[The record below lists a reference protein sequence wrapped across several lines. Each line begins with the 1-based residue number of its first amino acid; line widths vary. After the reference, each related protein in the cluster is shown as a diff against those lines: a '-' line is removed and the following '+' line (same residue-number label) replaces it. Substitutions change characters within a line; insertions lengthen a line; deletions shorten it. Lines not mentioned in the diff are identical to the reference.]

1 MCLIPLSSPCSL
13 PLKPPAALP
22 RCHVSPGWTCAGSSR
37 QMARPCSPAQALRG
51 TSRAWRPS
59 GTAGRGSTTT
69 QYRLEGHNVDK
80 RHKKGQMHPYLTVPK
95 AYFCYWMSG
104 SYSLSCVLIRAH
116 IWMSKPDGK
125 RVLVRILWFF
135 IIFHDDKKSRE
146 GTYQS
151 IHRLCPAR
159 HAHQRKPA
167 ATAAFL
173 FTLTSSPFQMQFA
186 AKLLLSLSR
195 APDNSQPPKSYI
207 FQGCC
212 SAWKPQGFQGFQEF
226 PLLCYATAFCL
237 SIRERGKPAL

>member
-1 MCLIPLSSPCSL
+1 
-13 PLKPPAALP
+13 
-22 RCHVSPGWTCAGSSR
+22 
-37 QMARPCSPAQALRG
+37 
-51 TSRAWRPS
+51 
-59 GTAGRGSTTT
+59 
-69 QYRLEGHNVDK
+69 
-80 RHKKGQMHPYLTVPK
+80 MHPYLTVPK
-95 AYFCYWMSG
+95 AYFCYCMSG

-116 IWMSKPDGK
+116 TLYMNEEARRKEGSGEDFVIFQGGAGRANITPYTDC
-125 RVLVRILWFF
+125 VL
-135 IIFHDDKKSRE
+135 
-146 GTYQS
+146 
-151 IHRLCPAR
+151 PAT
-159 HAHQRKPA
+159 PT
-167 ATAAFL
+167 TAAFL